1 MPSNLTNRSASSEL
15 RVLVAHNRY
24 QQRGGE
30 DAVVAAE
37 VKLLR
42 ARGHAVELFELDNV
56 EISQMSKLRVLSD
69 TLWSRRAFS
78 AVEDLMAR
86 FGPHVLHAHNT
97 FPLISP
103 AIYWAAG
110 RAGIPVVQTLHN
122 FRLLCPQAMFLREAK
137 VCEDCLGKIPWRGVV
152 RKCYRGSMLQS
163 GVVASMLGLHRGLGS
178 YSGKVTRYIAL
189 NEFCRAKFV
198 QGGMAPEKVV
208 VKPNFA
214 DIAPAPAY
222 ARKGGLFV
230 GRLAAEK
237 GTATLLNALRLLP
250 GVSIDVVGSGPEQEL
265 LRHPGVRAAGWLEPE
280 RVRQMMYRA
289 AYLVMPSVWY
299 ETFGMVLVE
308 AFACGL
314 PVLATRLGSMAEAI
328 AHERTGLLFSAGSA
342 EDLAKKIAWAERNP
356 EHMRIMGRN
365 ARAEYESK
373 YTPDVNYSRLLQI
386 YQDAIVCS
394 EQPASALSH

>member
-1 MPSNLTNRSASSEL
+1 MQSNLTKRAASSEL

-42 ARGHAVELFELDNV
+42 TRGHAVELFELDNA
-56 EISQMSKLRVLSD
+56 EISQMSKVRVLSD
-69 TLWSRRAFS
+69 TLWSRRS
-78 AVEDLMAR
+78 SRAVENLLAR
-86 FGPHVLHAHNT
+86 FSPHVLHAHNT

-103 AIYWAAG
+103 AVYWAAG

-137 VCEDCLGKIPWRGVV
+137 VCEDCLGKVPWRGVV
-152 RKCYRGSMLQS
+152 RKCYHGSMLQS
-163 GVVASMLGLHRGLGS
+163 GVVTSMLTLHRALGT

-198 QGGMAPEKVV
+198 QGGLPPEKVV
-208 VKPNFA
+208 VKPNFV
-214 DIAPAPAY
+214 DIATAPGY

-250 GVSIDVVGSGPEQEL
+250 GVSIDVVGTGPEQEL
-265 LRHPGVRAAGWLEPE
+265 IRHPGVRAAGWLEPDQ
-280 RVRQMMYRA
+280 VRQMMYRA

-328 AHERTGLLFSAGSA
+328 GDKRTGLLFTAGSA

-356 EHMRIMGRN
+356 EQMRAMGRN
-365 ARAEYESK
+365 ARDEYETK
-373 YTPDVNYSRLLQI
+373 YTPDVNYSRLLRI
-386 YQDAIVCS
+386 YQDAIACGRR
-394 EQPASALSH
+394 PASVPSH